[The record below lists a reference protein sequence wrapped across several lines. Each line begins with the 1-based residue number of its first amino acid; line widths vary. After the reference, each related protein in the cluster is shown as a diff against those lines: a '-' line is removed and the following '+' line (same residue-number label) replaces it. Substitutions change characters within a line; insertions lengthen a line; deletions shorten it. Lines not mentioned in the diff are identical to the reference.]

1 MPSTDTPA
9 PERAHA
15 KRSPSAYKYI
25 KACPGYLPQKNQELH
40 PNTIRGT
47 KIHDA
52 IEANN
57 FDLLDDQE
65 LRWAEYCLG
74 EKQKALAEVFG
85 TNPYDEEKEIKV
97 VVIEKFQSWGYLDS
111 FLMSRVTGILMDW
124 KFGWGEVDDARKN
137 EQMKGYTVALFKKY
151 PTLQTLHVY
160 VVQPP
165 LRKTTSKVYTR
176 SKASTMK
183 AAITRYLKKGWQCD
197 ANPKKYLTL
206 YANPE
211 TNRCLYCQRSQDL
224 SCPIMSTALKRMQEN
239 VDKITFPSKF
249 DPENFIAT
257 PAELVQI
264 LQSKEIITKIFDA
277 AAEKAKELLESGIIL
292 KGLELQH
299 VEGRTTVSNPSLA
312 HQVCAGMGITDA
324 EFQNCMSVSLTDL
337 KTVVKTKAPRG
348 QKELAVEQFVAKLS
362 EADAIKQ
369 GEPSTRI
376 KILK

>member
-111 FLMSRVTGILMDW
+111 FLMSRVT
-124 KFGWGEVDDARKN
+124 
-137 EQMKGYTVALFKKY
+137 
-151 PTLQTLHVY
+151 
-160 VVQPP
+160 
-165 LRKTTSKVYTR
+165 S
-176 SKASTMK
+176 S
-183 AAITRYLKKGWQCD
+183 
-197 ANPKKYLTL
+197 
-206 YANPE
+206 
-211 TNRCLYCQRSQDL
+211 
-224 SCPIMSTALKRMQEN
+224 
-239 VDKITFPSKF
+239 
-249 DPENFIAT
+249 
-257 PAELVQI
+257 
-264 LQSKEIITKIFDA
+264 
-277 AAEKAKELLESGIIL
+277 
-292 KGLELQH
+292 
-299 VEGRTTVSNPSLA
+299 SL
-312 HQVCAGMGITDA
+312 
-324 EFQNCMSVSLTDL
+324 
-337 KTVVKTKAPRG
+337 
-348 QKELAVEQFVAKLS
+348 
-362 EADAIKQ
+362 
-369 GEPSTRI
+369 
-376 KILK
+376 